1 MGDSVLE
8 AAAQNEPL
16 HKTCLWDLHRTH
28 GGKMVAFAGY
38 DMPVQYDGMGVLKEH
53 LHTRESVGLFDVSHM
68 GQAILHSP
76 TMDPATA
83 LEKLVPSDIIGLDI
97 GQQRYTVLLN
107 DNGGIVDDLM
117 VTRWDAHTLF
127 LVVNAA
133 CKHKDFKYIH
143 DKIGAITRLE
153 YLSDRALLALQGPKA
168 EQVASTFFSGILD
181 LTFMQTMK
189 SEYQGHEVYISRSGY
204 TGEDGFEISLPSSIA
219 VTFAKEVLQEQ
230 EVKLIGLGAR
240 DSLRL
245 EAGLCLYGHDIDDH
259 STPVM
264 AHLKWTIA
272 KRRREEANFPGA
284 RRILSELANGPKR
297 LRVGV
302 MPEGRAP
309 AREGTEIVDMSGAKI
324 GVITSGGFGPTVN
337 GPVAMGYVDAA
348 HSKTGTPVQLMV
360 RGKALSASIVDMPV
374 VPHSYYRG

>member
-284 RRILSELANGPKR
+284 HKILKELEGGTYI
-297 LRVGV
+297 LRVGIK
-302 MPEGRAP
+302 PEGRAP
-309 AREGTEIVDMSGAKI
+309 LREKTELHDDKGRKI
-324 GVITSGGFGPTVN
+324 GGITSGGFGPSVN
-337 GPVAMGYVDAA
+337 APVAMGYVNAEFA
-348 HSKTGTPVQLMV
+348 KPGTKINAIV
-360 RGKALSASIVDMPV
+360 RGEARPCEIVKLPFV
-374 VPHSYYRG
+374 EHRYKK